1 MAHTTI
7 QDLFTE
13 VTNMLKKFVAILAAA
28 STVVVGGGVGIAYL
42 VAPSH
47 ATNPIVPPPVPEVVV
62 LESIAATG
70 YTTQYDLNA
79 EFSFDGVCTA
89 NYSNPD
95 YNKEV
100 TPTWSTPDMTTVG
113 EKGVVLTYTEDGI
126 TATFSYNI
134 RVGEQPGPDPKNSY
148 LIGLEITG
156 ATTKFKLDDEFIF
169 DGVVTAL
176 YTNPEDNKEVE
187 PVIES
192 FPNME
197 LEGNQDVILS
207 WTDEESGI
215 KATNFYTITVGREP
229 EDPEV
234 IARRALLQASIY
246 MEINGYRVEFD
257 DLTSGYNERYIMS
270 KNLVY
275 KERYFNSNHS
285 SYYLYETFIATTSNE
300 GSWEYGQFYSIKRFI
315 NSNFVGYSA
324 ISSNNNM
331 SEQLDKYYKTHI
343 NLDDSKLQYE
353 STKRGV
359 YSFSTTED
367 EVLIQQYADFAHLE
381 DASVIS
387 KLYINLLADL
397 NTINISIES
406 TDSTLNSQ
414 MIITYYE
421 NSDVSKM
428 DLPGYALSAY
438 ENRNA
443 NSIDY
448 GGYAIIPTP
457 LDYYPNSP
465 TNYFSFVQPKS
476 GNYGNYDNNY
486 PTLEEKLSFT
496 VGALNINDDR
506 YSDLL
511 DRLVNTW
518 GWTDEG
524 DGRYTKAFE
533 SSEEGYED
541 GANYYHVVT
550 INRFPGNSDLYPYDI
565 VTLTHERVAIN

>member
-1 MAHTTI
+1 
-7 QDLFTE
+7 
-13 VTNMLKKFVAILAAA
+13 MLKKFVAILAAA
-28 STVVVGGGVGIAYL
+28 STVAVGGGVGIAYL

-62 LESIAATG
+62 LESIAATD

-89 NYSNPD
+89 NYSNPE

-100 TPTWSTPDMTTVG
+100 TPTWSTPDMTTEG
-113 EKGVVLTYTEDGI
+113 DKGVVLTYTEDGV
-126 TATFSYNI
+126 TASFTYNI
-134 RVGEQPGPDPKNSY
+134 HVGDQPVPPGPQPEHSY

-229 EDPEV
+229 EDPEE

-246 MEINGYRVEFD
+246 MEINGYRVDFD
-257 DLTSGYNERYIMS
+257 NLTSGYKEDYLMS
-270 KNLVY
+270 KYLVY
-275 KERYFNSNHS
+275 KERFFNSNHS
-285 SYYLYETFIATTSNE
+285 SHYLNETFIATTDDE
-300 GSWEYGQFYSIKRFI
+300 GRWDYGQFYSIKRFI
-315 NSNFVGYSA
+315 NSKFAGYSA
-324 ISSNNNM
+324 INSNNNM
-331 SEQLDKYYKTHI
+331 NEQLDKYYKNHI
-343 NLDDSKLQYE
+343 DFDDSKLQYE
-353 STKRGV
+353 TTKRGV

-367 EVLIQQYADFAHLE
+367 EVLIQQYAGFAHLE

-414 MIITYYE
+414 MTITYYE
-421 NSDVSKM
+421 NSDISKM
-428 DLPGYALSAY
+428 DLPGNALSAY
-438 ENRNA
+438 QNRTA
-443 NSIDY
+443 TSIEYDE
-448 GGYAIIPTP
+448 YAIIPTP
-457 LDYYPNSP
+457 LNNYANST

-476 GNYGNYDNNY
+476 GNYGNYEND

-496 VGALNINDDR
+496 IGALNIDDNR
-506 YSDLL
+506 YTELLDLL
-511 DRLVNTW
+511 NSW

-524 DGRYTKAFE
+524 DGRYTKAF
-533 SSEEGYED
+533 SSTEEGYEE

-550 INRFPGNSDLYPYDI
+550 VNRFAGNSDLYPYDI